1 MEPLEIENIRL
12 DPQIGDG
19 ILFTVSLSGISH
31 RFFISRDT
39 LKEVTRTQL
48 GTNQDMFAA
57 FERNNERVIQA
68 VTNTLRFGSS
78 PNVTF
83 LKTAF
88 FN

>member
-1 MEPLEIENIRL
+1 MEPIEIENVRL

-19 ILFTVSLSGISH
+19 ILFTVALAGISH

-57 FERNNERVIQA
+57 FERINERVIQA
-68 VTNTLRFGSS
+68 VANTLRFGTS
-78 PNVTF
+78 PKVTF

-88 FN
+88 FD